1 MNDDAQKRFRDFV
14 VLNLEPHK
22 ILYASEE
29 RHLIGEGISQFELDG
44 EQARGIVAVLSDQT
58 DRILES
64 DVSRHMLD
72 VLHQLAGRRAAI
84 SKRVFKQAVAILK
97 ALTKGQISDAAAQA
111 WLKRLVEDNQ
121 LPVRGSG
128 LFRRT
133 RWFRKIRPVN

>member
-14 VLNLEPHK
+14 ILNLEPQK
-22 ILYASEE
+22 ILSASEE

-44 EQARGIVAVLSDQT
+44 EQARGIVAVLSDQA

-64 DVSRHMLD
+64 DVSRHILD
-72 VLHQLAGRRAAI
+72 VLHQLAGRRAI

-97 ALTKGQISDAAAQA
+97 ALTKGQISDAAAKA
-111 WLKRLVEDNQ
+111 WLKRLVEENQ
-121 LPVRGSG
+121 LPVRGRG
-128 LFRRT
+128 LFRRM